1 MPSYEG
7 GVRAGSI
14 VLLGLG
20 LALAGCWNGPAES
33 PVPEGAAHPS
43 RTGGTTSAG
52 YGVVADTMDWKD
64 MTPATVQDLL
74 VARFPGVEVI
84 GAGAGASV
92 RVRGS
97 TSLVG
102 NNEPLYV
109 VDGMPV
115 SGVYGINPRDVAR
128 IEVLKDAGSTAA
140 YGIRGANGV
149 ILITTKR
156 AP

>member
-1 MPSYEG
+1 
-7 GVRAGSI
+7 
-14 VLLGLG
+14 VLLGLT
-20 LALAGCWNGPAES
+20 LTLAGCSNGPAES
-33 PVPEGAAHPS
+33 PVPERAAHAS
-43 RTGGTTSAG
+43 LEGRTTSAG

-64 MTPATVQDLL
+64 TTPATVQDLL

-92 RVRGS
+92 RIRGS
-97 TSLVG
+97 TSIVG

-115 SGVYGINPRDVAR
+115 SNVFGINPRDVAR

-140 YGIRGANGV
+140 YGIQGANGV
-149 ILITTKR
+149 ILITTRHGK
-156 AP
+156 